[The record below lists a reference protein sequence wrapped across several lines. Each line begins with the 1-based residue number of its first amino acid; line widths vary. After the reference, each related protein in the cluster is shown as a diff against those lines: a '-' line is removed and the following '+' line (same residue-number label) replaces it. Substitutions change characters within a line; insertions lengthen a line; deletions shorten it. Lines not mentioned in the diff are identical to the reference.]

1 MSDDAFR
8 VLFCLLDGE
17 TKVFQVKAPVDSTL
31 LDVKE
36 LAKDKNSAFLT
47 TDATRKDIVL
57 WEVRL
62 LYTQR

>member
-47 TDATRKDIVL
+47 TDAKDIVL